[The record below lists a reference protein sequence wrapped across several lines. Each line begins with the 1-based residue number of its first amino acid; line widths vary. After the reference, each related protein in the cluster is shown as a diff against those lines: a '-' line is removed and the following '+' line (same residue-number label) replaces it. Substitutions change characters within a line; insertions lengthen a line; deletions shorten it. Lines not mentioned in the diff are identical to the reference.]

1 LKKFPHC
8 LTCLVCHFFSKKNP
22 HSQHHDCEQ
31 QKDHCFLDDVYFV
44 PLSLFKM
51 SSLENRSSV
60 NMGDGSSAGTF
71 RTLQRSPIRR
81 MSEETYPALTPQV
94 ISHWLSYSHKS
105 IHYNHLQSGGLGPSC
120 ELRAGSD
127 RGQSSDVIGTHE
139 RFHHI
144 NRSFCRDYLFARP
157 RDVLLCASHIHLR
170 EQLPRRGL
178 VWRVKSLL
186 SDNCTL
192 FIFNELI
199 WSWYSQ
205 QPPICN
211 LWAIF
216 FYSITFI
223 WPESLRLVKFI
234 TGAWCDKLSW
244 GV

>member
-1 LKKFPHC
+1 MFCLSFCLKKNPHSQC
-8 LTCLVCHFFSKKNP
+8 SVFHFVLEKNSTLPNMFGLSFFSKKNP
-22 HSQHHDCEQ
+22 HSQHHDFEQ
-31 QKDHCFLDDVYFV
+31 QKDHHCFLDDVYFV

-105 IHYNHLQSGGLGPSC
+105 IHCNHLQMVRTWPSC

-127 RGQSSDVIGTHE
+127 RGQSSDVIGTQE

-144 NRSFCRDYLFARP
+144 NRNFCRDYLFARP
-157 RDVLLCASHIHLR
+157 RDVLLCASHIHLK
-170 EQLPRRGL
+170 EQLPRRGF

-192 FIFNELI
+192 FYIQWADLI
-199 WSWYSQ
+199 LILATTTHLQSV
-205 QPPICN
+205 N
-211 LWAIF
+211 NF
-216 FYSITFI
+216 FFT
-223 WPESLRLVKFI
+223 V
-234 TGAWCDKLSW
+234 
-244 GV
+244 